1 MDPVQ
6 ATMAGILIAREII
19 HLIKTEQ
26 DITEE
31 RLATLIA
38 SNMVKLDAIVKII
51 KDEMARYGV
60 EVK

>member
-1 MDPVQ
+1 MDPLQ

-31 RLATLIA
+31 RLAALIA
-38 SNMVKLDAIVKII
+38 SNLVKLDAIVKII

-60 EVK
+60 EVR